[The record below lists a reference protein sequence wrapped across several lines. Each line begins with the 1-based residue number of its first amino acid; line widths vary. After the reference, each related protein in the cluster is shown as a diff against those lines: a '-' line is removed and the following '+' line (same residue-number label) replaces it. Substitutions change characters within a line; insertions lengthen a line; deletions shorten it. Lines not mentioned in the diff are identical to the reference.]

1 MACACDAWVPYSGDE
16 MVRSLSI
23 SITAS
28 ESTTDPMQLRL
39 RNPAHQQLA
48 LIELPRL
55 VKGDYSYIY
64 TFETPVKASTLM
76 EAELI
81 NDGDDPATLTS
92 IRVVGMDGAYFS
104 YVFIE
109 HTCSGAVIGPGGCPQ
124 MTMS

>member
-16 MVRSLSI
+16 LVRSLSI
-23 SITAS
+23 SITVS
-28 ESTTDPMQLRL
+28 EGTSGTLKLQLL
-39 RNPAHQQLA
+39 NPTHQQIA
-48 LIELPRL
+48 LLELPGL
-55 VKGDYSYIY
+55 VKGDHSFTY
-64 TFETPVKASTLM
+64 TFKTPVKASDLM

-124 MTMS
+124 MRLS